1 MHMLIF
7 KRLSIFLTLL
17 SFVLLVGCA
26 GMEFAPKRG
35 VWYYPKQLVAA
46 DRAVAH
52 AHKAGK
58 AKRCPVEYRDAKELK
73 KMAYDTYLSCRTKE
87 GIAIAMEAKKKADA
101 LCPAHPKPLPKH
113 VRKVI
118 DRFTLM
124 INFDFNKSKITEADR
139 KELKK
144 AIAFLNK
151 YPKSRIRLE
160 GYTDSVGTQQY
171 NLGLSKR
178 RAAATKKYL
187 VKEAR
192 VSSRMISTVGY
203 GESNPI
209 ASNKTP
215 EGRALNRRVEILI
228 LAD

>member
-1 MHMLIF
+1 MRILTF
-7 KRLSIFLTLL
+7 KRLSVFLTLF
-17 SFVLLVGCA
+17 SFLFLVGCA

-58 AKRCPVEYRDAKELK
+58 DKRCPVEYHAAKDLK
-73 KMAYDTYLSCRTKE
+73 KMAYDTYLSCKTKE
-87 GIAIAMEAKKKADA
+87 GIAIAMEARKKADA
-101 LCPAHPKPLPKH
+101 LCPAHPKPVPKH
-113 VRKVI
+113 AAKVI
-118 DRFTLM
+118 DRFTLT
-124 INFDFNKSKITEADR
+124 INFDFNKSEITDADQA
-139 KELKK
+139 ELKK
-144 AIAFLNK
+144 AIEFLKK
-151 YPKSRIRLE
+151 YPKAKIRLE
-160 GYTDSVGTQQY
+160 GYTDSVGTEKY

-187 VKEAR
+187 VKEAGLAAR
-192 VSSRMISTVGY
+192 RISTVGH
-203 GESNPI
+203 GESNPV

-215 EGRALNRRVEILI
+215 EGRAMNRRVEILI